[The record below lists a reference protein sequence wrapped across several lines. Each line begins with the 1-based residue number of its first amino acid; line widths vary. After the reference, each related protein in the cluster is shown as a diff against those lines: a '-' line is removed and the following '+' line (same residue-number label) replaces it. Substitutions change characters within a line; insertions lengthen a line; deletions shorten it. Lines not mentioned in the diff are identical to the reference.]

1 MIKINYLLP
10 TALLLSACVT
20 AGYEGQTGTMMS
32 GDQITARREA
42 NRTISVYETKPAR
55 HRSMGEVSARRCHRS
70 FVEDAPSAEAIT
82 DDLKVAAYAQG
93 ADAISNIQ
101 TKQMNGL
108 LANCWY
114 VLEGTAQIWRK

>member
-1 MIKINYLLP
+1 MKKIHYLLP
-10 TALLLSACVT
+10 AALLLSACVT
-20 AGYEGQTGTMMS
+20 EGYEGQTGTMMS
-32 GDQITARREA
+32 GDQIIGRREA
-42 NRTISVYETKPAR
+42 NRTISVYETKPAG

-70 FVEDAPSAEAIT
+70 FVEDAPNLAAIT
-82 DDLKVAAYAQG
+82 DDLKVAAYTQG

-114 VLEGTAQIWRK
+114 VIEGTAQIWRK